1 MKTILKNITVLAA
14 VAMFVIGNIVA
25 LFGDGS
31 VAIPIVLITVS
42 VALLIAVGFLG
53 KKRVVSRVLS
63 VVVAIIFALT
73 GGILTKSAFTY
84 KGADVAD
91 YDKRVEIW
99 GNTIPGN
106 SPKSKLC
113 EMNYDKNARLLGATL
128 KFAAAITGDEYKDV
142 EMEVDT
148 FTYVHGIK
156 GGYEKETFEDVPY
169 LIPYTVENSD
179 EAVIVVCGGG
189 YGYKSIDGGTGEGK
203 DVAVALNKQGI
214 NAFVLW
220 YRSNP
225 YERPIPQLDL
235 QRAVRYLKYHANDY
249 GINSEKIN
257 LLGFSAGGYQV
268 GSFINQFMGKANQF
282 PQAYTPDEIDLIDD
296 NVKVA
301 AMIYPALTYRHNVP
315 MLFSSFNDEDVRNE
329 TKREELLKL
338 ADLTAVENFD
348 SKNTKQLVAYGT
360 KDRMVGMDGAKA
372 YIATAKAAGADIT
385 EVMVKDQDHGF
396 ATDFYLEEFLNLLQ
410 R

>member
-1 MKTILKNITVLAA
+1 MKIVIKIISFIAA
-14 VAMFVIGNIVA
+14 VILLVVGIVVA
-25 LFGDGS
+25 LFGEGS
-31 VAIPIVLITVS
+31 IAIPIVLIIAS
-42 VALLIAVGFLG
+42 AALMIVAGFLG
-53 KKRVVSRVLS
+53 KKRIVLRVLS
-63 VVVAIIFALT
+63 VVGAIVFALT
-73 GGILTKSAFTY
+73 GGLLTNFAFNY
-84 KGADVAD
+84 KGAPVAD
-91 YDKRVEIW
+91 YDNRVEIW
-99 GNTIPGN
+99 GDNIPGN
-106 SPKSKLC
+106 STKSKLD
-113 EMNYDKNARLLGATL
+113 EMNYNKNARLLGATL
-128 KFAAAITGDEYKDV
+128 KFIGSIAGDEYKDA
-142 EMEVDT
+142 EKEIDT

-179 EAVIVVCGGG
+179 EAVIVICGGG
-189 YGYKSIDGGTGEGK
+189 YGYKSIDGGTDEGK
-203 DVAVALNKQGI
+203 DVAVELNKQGV

-235 QRAVRYLKYHANDY
+235 QRAVRYLKYHANDF
-249 GINSEKIN
+249 GINTNKIS

-268 GSFINQFMGKANQF
+268 SSFINQFMGKENQF
-282 PQAYTPDEIDLIDD
+282 PQGYTPDEIDSVDD

-338 ADLTAVENFD
+338 TDLTAVENFD

-360 KDRMVGMDGAKA
+360 KDSLVGMDGAKA
-372 YIATAKAAGADIT
+372 YIATAKAAGTNIT
-385 EVMVKDQDHGF
+385 EVMAKDQDHGF
-396 ATDFYLEEFLNLLQ
+396 GTKYYLDEFLKLVN
-410 R
+410 